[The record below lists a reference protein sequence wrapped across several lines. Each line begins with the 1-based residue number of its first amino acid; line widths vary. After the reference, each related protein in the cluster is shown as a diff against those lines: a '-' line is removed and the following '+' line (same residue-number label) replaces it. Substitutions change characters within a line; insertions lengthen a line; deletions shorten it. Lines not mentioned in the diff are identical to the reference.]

1 MESEENIYSKEFIER
16 LNNQNA
22 PAVSAGPVRIQTAGL
37 WIKIAIIAGVLV
49 MVGVA
54 LALNAMSAE
63 RARQRILLINN
74 LTALS
79 VQSHEVTKKYQN
91 NINDTKIR
99 VVNEHFFQ
107 SLFGLNNDLE
117 AYTKKVYSK
126 EQDKV
131 LKDDL
136 KKTKTSLQDI
146 FDRLHKADLNET
158 LSRSYIH
165 ELTSLLDQNI
175 TALQKAINSGYYS
188 KELVEQLKKH
198 NTELLKVQAEIKNL
212 EEQRAKQK

>member
-22 PAVSAGPVRIQTAGL
+22 LAVSAGPVRIQTAGL

-74 LTALS
+74 LTTLS

-158 LSRSYIH
+158 LSRSYIQ

>member
-49 MVGVA
+49 MVGIA
-54 LALNAMSAE
+54 LALNAMAAE
-63 RARQRILLINN
+63 RARQQIVLINN

-158 LSRSYIH
+158 LSRSYIQ
-165 ELTSLLDQNI
+165 ELASLLDQNI
-175 TALQKAINSGYYS
+175 TALQKAINSGYYG

>member
-22 PAVSAGPVRIQTAGL
+22 PAVSAGPIQIQTAGL

-49 MVGVA
+49 MAGVA

-131 LKDDL
+131 LKEDL

-158 LSRSYIH
+158 LSRSYIQ

>member
-37 WIKIAIIAGVLV
+37 WIKIAIIAGVLL
-49 MVGVA
+49 MAGVA

>member
-54 LALNAMSAE
+54 LALNAMAAE

-175 TALQKAINSGYYS
+175 TALQKAINSGYYG

>member
-16 LNNQNA
+16 LNNQNG

-54 LALNAMSAE
+54 LALNAMSTE

-175 TALQKAINSGYYS
+175 TALQKAINSGYYG

-198 NTELLKVQAEIKNL
+198 NTELLKVQVEIKNL

>member
-22 PAVSAGPVRIQTAGL
+22 PAVSAGSVRIQTAGL

-49 MVGVA
+49 MAGVA
-54 LALNAMSAE
+54 LALNAMSTE

-131 LKDDL
+131 LKEDL

-175 TALQKAINSGYYS
+175 TALQKAINSGYYG

>member
-37 WIKIAIIAGVLV
+37 WIKIAVILGVLL
-49 MVGVA
+49 MAGVA
-54 LALNAMSAE
+54 LALNAMAAE

-175 TALQKAINSGYYS
+175 TALQKVINSGYYG

>member
-1 MESEENIYSKEFIER
+1 MESEENIYSKEFIDR

-49 MVGVA
+49 MAGVA

-131 LKDDL
+131 LKEDL

-175 TALQKAINSGYYS
+175 TALQKSINSGYYG

>member
-37 WIKIAIIAGVLV
+37 WIKIAVILGVLL
-49 MVGVA
+49 MAGVA
-54 LALNAMSAE
+54 LALNAMAAE
-63 RARQRILLINN
+63 RARQQIVLINN

-175 TALQKAINSGYYS
+175 TALQKAINSGYYG

>member
-37 WIKIAIIAGVLV
+37 WIKIAIVAGVLV
-49 MVGVA
+49 MAGVA

-175 TALQKAINSGYYS
+175 TALQKVINSGYYG

>member
-74 LTALS
+74 LTTLS

>member
-1 MESEENIYSKEFIER
+1 MESEENIYSKEFIDR

-22 PAVSAGPVRIQTAGL
+22 PAVSADPVRIQTTGL

-49 MVGVA
+49 MAGVA

-175 TALQKAINSGYYS
+175 TALQKVINSGYYG
-188 KELVEQLKKH
+188 KELAEQLKKH